1 MTAATGFASRPGGR
15 LVATA
20 TAPYPE
26 PAGDIRFAA

>member
-20 TAPYPE
+20 TAPHPE
-26 PAGDIRFAA
+26 PVGDVRLAA